1 MRRPEG
7 RGYFTSRQPT
17 LLFLLGAK
25 VSASSFIDGII
36 ESHVLRLQ
44 RNRQDVL
51 CMEPVGE
58 GDSWVRAAVM
68 SEGQNSH
75 LSWDRARDGRPQ
87 VCR

>member
-7 RGYFTSRQPT
+7 EDT
-17 LLFLLGAK
+17 LPAGNPPFFFLLGAK

-58 GDSWVRAAVM
+58 GIHG
-68 SEGQNSH
+68 SEL
-75 LSWDRARDGRPQ
+75 LS
-87 VCR
+87 